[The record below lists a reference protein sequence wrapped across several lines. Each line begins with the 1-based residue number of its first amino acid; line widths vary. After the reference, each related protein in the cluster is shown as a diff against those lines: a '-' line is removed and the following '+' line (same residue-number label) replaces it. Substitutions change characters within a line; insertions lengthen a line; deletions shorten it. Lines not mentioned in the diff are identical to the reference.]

1 MKLAIISPYPP
12 IKGGISKETEIIYS
26 NIKSTYDVTV
36 ISFSRLYPNFLYPSD
51 SQYDHTIKI
60 DDSNIRYD
68 IDILNLAS
76 WSKVANYIINNG
88 FTNVVFRYWNPF
100 FIPLYLYINWKIKSK
115 RSNIEISCICDN
127 IYPHESYFFERY
139 FIKKFFSNIKS
150 FLIMSSD
157 SEKKL
162 LPLINNKTKI
172 IKSFLPLKENLESK
186 LNKIEACEKLNIKKP
201 PKLFLLFFGFIRDYK
216 GLDILINALSD
227 MKNLDV
233 KLLIAGESY
242 ISTKKIRDLINK
254 NGVSNMIIW
263 DRKYIPNSDI
273 NLYFS
278 ACDAVVLPYRK
289 ISQSGI
295 IPMAYHF
302 DKLVVSSDIPS
313 LKEHIVEKETGYMFK
328 KNNSN
333 DLSNVLTEIYHNHN
347 FNNSENF
354 IYKYKSRY
362 SFDNFLND
370 FKGLFEN
377 E

>member
-1 MKLAIISPYPP
+1 
-12 IKGGISKETEIIYS
+12 
-26 NIKSTYDVTV
+26 
-36 ISFSRLYPNFLYPSD
+36 
-51 SQYDHTIKI
+51 
-60 DDSNIRYD
+60 
-68 IDILNLAS
+68 
-76 WSKVANYIINNG
+76 
-88 FTNVVFRYWNPF
+88 
-100 FIPLYLYINWKIKSK
+100 
-115 RSNIEISCICDN
+115 
-127 IYPHESYFFERY
+127 
-139 FIKKFFSNIKS
+139 
-150 FLIMSSD
+150 MSSD

-186 LNKIEACEKLNIKKP
+186 LNKIEACKKLNIKKP

-254 NGVSNMIIW
+254 NDVSNMIIW

-347 FNNSENF
+347 FNYSENF
-354 IYKYKSRY
+354 INKYK
-362 SFDNFLND
+362 
-370 FKGLFEN
+370 
-377 E
+377 

>member
-26 NIKSTYDVTV
+26 NIKSIYNVTV

-51 SQYDHTIKI
+51 SQYDNTIKN

-68 IDILNLAS
+68 IDILNPSTWIKA
-76 WSKVANYIINNG
+76 ANHIIKND
-88 FTNVVFRYWNPF
+88 FTHVVFRYWNPF

-115 RSNIEISCICDN
+115 KLNIKISCICDN
-127 IYPHESYFFERY
+127 IFPHENYFFERF
-139 FIKKFFSNIKS
+139 FIKKFFSNINS

-162 LPLINNKTKI
+162 RSLVNDEAKI
-172 IKSFLPLKENLESK
+172 IKSFLPLKENLKQKLSK
-186 LNKIEACEKLNIKKP
+186 IDACKKLNIVNP
-201 PKLFLLFFGFIRDYK
+201 PKLLLLFFGFIRDYK
-216 GLDILINALSD
+216 GLDILIKSLSSLK
-227 MKNLDV
+227 MLDI

-242 ISTKKIRDLINK
+242 ISTNNIKNLINK
-254 NGVSNMIIW
+254 NNLSEMIIW
-263 DRKYIPNSDI
+263 DKKYILNSDV

-278 ACDAVVLPYRK
+278 ACDVVVLPYKK

-302 DKLVVSSDIPS
+302 DKLVICSDIPS
-313 LKEHIVEKETGYMFK
+313 LKEHVVEKETGYLFE

-333 DLSNVLTEIYHNHN
+333 DLSNVIADIYDNHN
-347 FNNSENF
+347 FNISENY
-354 IYKYKSRY
+354 ISEYKSRY
-362 SFDNFLND
+362 SFNNYLND
-370 FKGLFEN
+370 FKKLL
-377 E
+377 